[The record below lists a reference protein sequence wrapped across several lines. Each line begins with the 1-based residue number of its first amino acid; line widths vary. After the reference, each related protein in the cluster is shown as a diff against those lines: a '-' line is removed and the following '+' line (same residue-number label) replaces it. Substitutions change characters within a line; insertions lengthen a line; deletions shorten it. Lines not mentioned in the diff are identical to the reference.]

1 MLQLRS
7 AIHQRRSPGSRPDP
21 VEILRRGSRPERSTT
36 GDIADDVATEI
47 DNIVVPK
54 LQGYAVYAT
63 ERAVEHFD
71 TLIPGLV
78 EKARPIVRELAADA
92 LSSEALQAQLAT
104 AREELKN
111 AFVTSTLVAIAT
123 TILANLFLPPLF
135 FWGGKR
141 R

>member
-7 AIHQRRSPGSRPDP
+7 AIHQRRRPSPPPEAWELPPLPD
-21 VEILRRGSRPERSTT
+21 RSTT
-36 GDIADDVATEI
+36 GDIADDVAAEI
-47 DNIVVPK
+47 DAIVVPK

-63 ERAVEHFD
+63 ERAVEHFE
-71 TLIPGLV
+71 TQIPGLV

-92 LSSEALQAQLAT
+92 LSSEALQSQLAG
-104 AREELKN
+104 AKKELEN